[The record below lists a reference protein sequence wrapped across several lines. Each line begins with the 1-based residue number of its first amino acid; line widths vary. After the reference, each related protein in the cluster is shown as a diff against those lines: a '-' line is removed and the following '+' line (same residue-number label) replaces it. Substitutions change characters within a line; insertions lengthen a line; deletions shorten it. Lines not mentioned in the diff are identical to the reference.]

1 MRQRLYEYLLERPS
15 GASPGELLALVFT
28 QPGTDPEFGPRFLHG
43 LLACDPRFVWR
54 AAEGTWSASFHEAL
68 ARPLSETTFVVV
80 DIETTGMA
88 TSAAGIIEIGAARVR
103 NGRVIEE
110 FAQLVNPG
118 SRLSRFITQLT
129 GIDDAM
135 LQGQPPI
142 TAVWPHFSD
151 FLGDAVVVAH
161 NARFDLGFLN
171 AAAVASCG
179 RPLANPCLCTLKLA
193 RRLVPEQRRRGLDA
207 LGGYFGIPLADRHRA
222 LGDVRITV
230 EVLFHL
236 LERLAACGL
245 VRLDQALDFQHH
257 ARDGRRFVCL
267 LPREKI
273 AQLPTAPGIYRLL
286 DAEGRLLYIGKAKNL
301 RQRVGSYLS
310 NAGGHSD
317 KTLELIRRS
326 TDVRVQVAGS
336 ELEAALDEAEAIRR
350 HQPPYNRLSK
360 HLPRIAF
367 VKLTV
372 AGEYPRLA
380 ITTRLAT
387 GRAHFFGPFRARE
400 EAERVLRLLER
411 LFRLRTCP
419 QRLRPDASVSPCFQ
433 GQIGACSAPCA
444 ARVTAADYRRQ
455 VNDCVALLKGD
466 SGPAGRELTAR
477 RDAQAAALRF
487 EAAAK
492 AQRDLDLLHALARRQ
507 RTLGWVAAREHFL
520 ILQPS
525 VDGRS
530 VLAYVVLGGRLALRT
545 RVHDEAQAGVLAA
558 RVREILP
565 AYDRA
570 PMQQH
575 EVDGT
580 TIVAAWLRDHGE
592 TDGCVLRIEA
602 SADPATQITEWRAAC
617 ASLLASAA
625 RAGAHRSPGSPC
637 PQHQGQP
644 AQEPGGRG
652 ILAVAD

>member
-1 MRQRLYEYLLERPS
+1 MRQRLHEYLLERPG
-15 GASPGELLALVFT
+15 GALPGELLALAFT
-28 QPGTDPEFGPRFLHG
+28 HRGTDPEFGARFLHG
-43 LLACDPRFVWR
+43 LLGCDPRFVWR
-54 AAEGTWSASFHEAL
+54 PADGRWSARLHETL
-68 ARPLSETTFVVV
+68 AHPLSDTTFVVV

-88 TSAAGIIEIGAARVR
+88 VSAAGIIEIGAARVR

-118 SRLSRFITQLT
+118 SRLSRFITRLT

-142 TAVWPHFSD
+142 AAVWPRFSD

-161 NARFDLGFLN
+161 NARFDLAFLD
-171 AAAVASCG
+171 AAAVTSCG

-236 LERLAACGL
+236 LERLAARGV

-267 LPREKI
+267 LPREKV
-273 AQLPTAPGIYRLL
+273 AQLPTAPGIYRFL

-301 RQRVGSYLS
+301 RERVGSYLS

-317 KTLELIRRS
+317 KTLDLIRQS
-326 TDVRVQVAGS
+326 ADVRVQVAGS
-336 ELEAALDEAEAIRR
+336 ELEAALDEADAIRR

-372 AGEYPRLA
+372 AGDYPRLA
-380 ITTRLAT
+380 ITPKLAT

-411 LFRLRTCP
+411 LFRLRTCS
-419 QRLRPDASVSPCFQ
+419 QRLRPDVSVSPCFR
-433 GQIGACSAPCA
+433 GQIGACSAPCV

-455 VNDCVALLKGD
+455 ANDCLELLNGD
-466 SGPAGRELTAR
+466 SGPAARELAAR

-492 AQRDLDLLHALARRQ
+492 AQRDLELLHALARRQ
-507 RTLGWVAAREHFL
+507 RALGWVAAREHFL
-520 ILQPS
+520 ILQRS
-525 VDGRS
+525 ADGRF

-545 RVHDEAQAGVLAA
+545 RVYDEAQAAALVA

-565 AYDRA
+565 AYDRT

-580 TIVAAWLRDHGE
+580 TIVAAWLRDRGE

-617 ASLLASAA
+617 ASLLAPAA
-625 RAGAHRSPGSPC
+625 RVGAHHLPVPSC
-637 PQHQGQP
+637 PEDQGQP
-644 AQEPGGRG
+644 AEEPEGRG
-652 ILAVAD
+652 ILAIGD